1 MNVSRLASAEL
12 VVHVF
17 APAEGPD
24 ADRCYGELRF
34 LWDDVRLRLGL
45 DAEVPKLGIG
55 TELPATLGEVASGAV
70 AACVG
75 DHDDELNQALF
86 RKSHDV
92 LILSAALAPRI
103 AEADTWTRLQ
113 RQWDSAASAP
123 ATVYGTVQ
131 IFQGLLRM
139 GQVTPSELRPLAH
152 SIAPLVPTA
161 RTEPPW
167 HDRGC
172 VTDTGLAV
180 WETGPVDDGRR
191 ERRLVVV
198 APPAKDALLS
208 AWTWSAGNAATT
220 PLTRYLMH
228 AAKLRYEYRVW
239 EESRISVRAQ
249 RNQVSET
256 SAAVLGQLRSADRG
270 LPLDTDTVSKLL
282 KPCYAL
288 EADLAELVDMGSQIQ
303 QLKRTVEIGVANLS
317 ESVELSPS
325 RGRQTMFTD
334 DQKLGTWLVAQLDDD
349 ATYLIAVREGAR
361 DVVAAARDALE
372 RRSAALDQVEHER
385 RDKVSLLQAVVI
397 SAAVLCLT
405 AVQALGYKVPLAG
418 GVQAPAVAALSACT
432 LWLVVV
438 ITWLSASPYRT
449 ARRARRI
456 AWLVTESAVAGL
468 ALATVGWVIS
478 SWIRLQLLRD
488 HPSDLLTGACAAAGF
503 ALGVGAVLAYFA
515 RQGARR
521 GTA

>member
-1 MNVSRLASAEL
+1 MQTGAMGNCGS
-12 VVHVF
+12 
-17 APAEGPD
+17 
-24 ADRCYGELRF
+24 YGTMS
-34 LWDDVRLRLGL
+34 RLRLGL

-113 RQWDSAASAP
+113 RQWDSAALAP
-123 ATVYGTVQ
+123 AAVYGTVQ

-198 APPAKDALLS
+198 APQGERCPAQRVDMV
-208 AWTWSAGNAATT
+208 GGQC
-220 PLTRYLMH
+220 RDH
-228 AAKLRYEYRVW
+228 AADPISHARGQTALRVPGLGGERG
-239 EESRISVRAQ
+239 SACRPQ

-256 SAAVLGQLRSADRG
+256 SAAVLGPVAPLGRSRPAAG
-270 LPLDTDTVSKLL
+270 HGYGVEAAEALL
-282 KPCYAL
+282 C
-288 EADLAELVDMGSQIQ
+288 
-303 QLKRTVEIGVANLS
+303 
-317 ESVELSPS
+317 
-325 RGRQTMFTD
+325 
-334 DQKLGTWLVAQLDDD
+334 
-349 ATYLIAVREGAR
+349 
-361 DVVAAARDALE
+361 
-372 RRSAALDQVEHER
+372 
-385 RDKVSLLQAVVI
+385 
-397 SAAVLCLT
+397 
-405 AVQALGYKVPLAG
+405 AG
-418 GVQAPAVAALSACT
+418 GGP
-432 LWLVVV
+432 
-438 ITWLSASPYRT
+438 
-449 ARRARRI
+449 
-456 AWLVTESAVAGL
+456 G
-468 ALATVGWVIS
+468 
-478 SWIRLQLLRD
+478 
-488 HPSDLLTGACAAAGF
+488 
-503 ALGVGAVLAYFA
+503 
-515 RQGARR
+515 
-521 GTA
+521 